1 MTPENSGFYT
11 VDADKLHT
19 SRKPFHLQRRFPQ
32 QQSLTTLETAE
43 LKREAFLQERRE
55 KLHQKFQQVQSVV
68 RQVKARREH
77 RKISILKSLETAELN
92 RRTQMEE
99 RRMAS
104 KNLVER
110 AKVIASQNIR
120 RHQAE
125 QERLRARLE
134 SRLKASEARRLCL
147 QDLRTSKMASRRK
160 QPLKEESFGPTSKT
174 KGVSKQSPKI
184 SVKTCPE
191 TGHTKKQVG
200 WSSLLKAYQ
209 SLGLPA
215 LTSQVDFN
223 ELGRILHQSR
233 VVTVTSKMLSI
244 ALSLAD
250 KDSRRRARILL
261 TAYMMLMCPREILQD
276 RNGSEEQI
284 LLTSAKDVLVQFE
297 IWMAAHGPHAGQ
309 VERRVFAESWTRYRS
324 LFEAW
329 KKRDQKKLVEDMIT
343 YYLEL
348 SNVKRSL
355 EEHDVEG
362 VGAQLEK
369 QLEQVKAK
377 IVQVG
382 GPASLERLNN
392 LESKKGTQEEVK
404 QDKEEDKAPVYK
416 PDLSTIFGPFS
427 NIPNERL
434 AHELIVSPDFKLQ
447 HKEITPLEQH
457 VKTIATKAF
466 FDKLENELDNGDT
479 SSLPGLLADVRER
492 LLGLSP
498 LDGDLRETILE
509 IMDIELIQQQAANNT
524 LDVSKYIQTII
535 DAIAQ
540 LCAPVRDEAIAAIRE
555 GSQPIVQIQQLLELL
570 DFMALDLANFKLAAI
585 RPHLVEIGVE
595 YEQDFFAKTIS
606 NNPEM
611 PITNIWL
618 CKAFHRLHDISSQ
631 RNPENVQPHL
641 NRPSHKAV
649 IEDAFVALVTA
660 SDTINSETV
669 PETLLWDA
677 DRLTGYQNDIQALV
691 IVACLLMLAKNFGSP
706 ADPPQLATTLF
717 ELLKDHTTTI
727 DNLSLEIQ
735 RGLDEKRKPLVRSMV
750 DKTLSHTDTIYLLLT
765 RRVATIIRSY
775 LNSPQTLTPAA
786 AASQGLEHV
795 FQPLTEV
802 CANLYRLA
810 THHRK
815 VYGSWYD
822 TIISEEEATIS
833 STRVD

>member
-1 MTPENSGFYT
+1 MSPENTGFYT

-19 SRKPFHLQRRFPQ
+19 SRKPFHLQRRFHQ

-68 RQVKARREH
+68 RQVKASREH
-77 RKISILKSLETAELN
+77 RRILILQSLEAAETN
-92 RRTQMEE
+92 RRTQIEE

-110 AKVIASQNIR
+110 AKIIASQNIR

-147 QDLRTSKMASRRK
+147 QDLRTAKMASRRK
-160 QPLKEESFGPTSKT
+160 QPKKEEGFGGPLKSKGSV
-174 KGVSKQSPKI
+174 KSSKI
-184 SVKTCPE
+184 STKTCPE

-209 SLGLPA
+209 ALGLPA

-223 ELGRILHQSR
+223 ELGRILHQSK
-233 VVTVTSKMLSI
+233 VVAVTSKVLSI
-244 ALSLAD
+244 ALSLTD

-276 RNGSEEQI
+276 RNGNEEQM

-297 IWMAAHGPHAGQ
+297 TWMAVHGPHAGQ
-309 VERRVFAESWTRYRS
+309 AERRVFVDSWTNYRS

-329 KKRDQKKLVEDMIT
+329 KKRDQKELVNDMIA

-348 SNVKRSL
+348 SNVKRTL
-355 EEHDVEG
+355 EEHDAEG
-362 VGAQLEK
+362 IGAQLEK
-369 QLEQVKAK
+369 QLEQVKEK

-382 GPASLERLNN
+382 GPGALERLTS
-392 LESKKGTQEEVK
+392 LESEKDISEDVQE
-404 QDKEEDKAPVYK
+404 DKETKTPVYK
-416 PDLSTIFGPFS
+416 PDLNTLFGSFS

-434 AHELIVSPDFKLQ
+434 AHELIVNPDFKLEQ
-447 HKEITPLEQH
+447 KKESSFEQH

-466 FDKLENELDNGDT
+466 FDKLKTDLENGDT
-479 SSLPGLLADVRER
+479 SSLPGLLSDIRER

-498 LDGDLRETILE
+498 LDADLRETLLE
-509 IMDIELIQQQAANNT
+509 IMDIELIQQQAANKS
-524 LDVSKYIQTII
+524 LDVNKYLQTVV

-540 LCAPVRDEAIAAIRE
+540 LCAPVRDEAIAIIRQ
-555 GSQPIVQIQQLLELL
+555 GNQPIVQIQQLLELL
-570 DFMALDLANFKLAAI
+570 DLMALDLANFKLAAI
-585 RPHLVEIGVE
+585 RPHLVEIGVQ
-595 YEQDFFAKTIS
+595 YEQEAFAKTIAE
-606 NNPEM
+606 NPAM
-611 PITNIWL
+611 PITRLWL
-618 CKAFHRLHDISSQ
+618 RTASHRLYSIASQ
-631 RNPENVQPHL
+631 RNPENIQPHI
-641 NRPSHKAV
+641 NKPSHKAV
-649 IEDAFVALVTA
+649 IEDAFVGLVIA
-660 SDTINSETV
+660 SDLINSETV
-669 PETLLWDA
+669 PETLLWDT
-677 DRLTGYQNDIQALV
+677 DRLAVYQNDIQALV

-717 ELLKDHTTTI
+717 ELLKDPTTTI
-727 DNLSLEIQ
+727 DSLALEVQ
-735 RGLDEKRKPLVRSMV
+735 RGLGEERKPLVRSMV

-765 RRVATIIRSY
+765 RRVAAIIRTY

-795 FQPLTEV
+795 FKPLSDV
-802 CANLYRLA
+802 CASLYRLV

-815 VYGSWYD
+815 VYGPWYD
-822 TIISEEEATIS
+822 RIISEEAIDT